1 MARMAHSRHRGRN
14 PGRGGFT
21 LVELAVAMFVVTTGL
36 LAVFALLRRG
46 QDSGTEIEADL
57 RGGLFAE
64 TAFATLRAAS
74 DHAAA
79 TGTWEEFWT
88 EFSAGTT
95 NLPLPGA
102 TSDDLAGG
110 EAAGQSFADAPDGP
124 ILATDGLRAYSFTGW
139 PAEDDAGVY
148 CVSNTVWYDMSLGGD
163 ATNVSVTLH
172 VWPERPA
179 SSSQTY
185 FTVFGWQDG
194 RRDLRL
200 PLPDSEDGDETESEP

>member
-1 MARMAHSRHRGRN
+1 MA
-14 PGRGGFT
+14 T
-21 LVELAVAMFVVTTGL
+21 FVVSTGL

-46 QDSGTEIEADL
+46 QDSGAEIEADL

-74 DHAAA
+74 DNAAA
-79 TGTWEEFWT
+79 TGSWEDFWT

-102 TSDDLAGG
+102 YSGDTSSGESGG
-110 EAAGQSFADAPDGP
+110 SSFADAPDEP
-124 ILATDGLRAYSFTGW
+124 FLAANGIRACSFTGW

-148 CVSNTVWYDMSLGGD
+148 CVSNTVWYDLSLGGD
-163 ATNVSVTLH
+163 TTNVSATIH
-172 VWPERPA
+172 VWPERPS

-185 FTVFGWQDG
+185 FTVFGWQGG

-200 PLPDSEDGDETESEP
+200 PSPEDGKLGENDSPEP